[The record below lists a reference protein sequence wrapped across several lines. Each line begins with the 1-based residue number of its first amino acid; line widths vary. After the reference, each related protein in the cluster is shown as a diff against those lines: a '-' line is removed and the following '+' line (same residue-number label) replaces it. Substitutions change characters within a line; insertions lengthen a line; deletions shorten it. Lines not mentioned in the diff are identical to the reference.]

1 MSDNQA
7 VADLICQKVRDVIRL
22 KTDKSFDLHRDTVLL
37 GGEILLDSLD
47 LAGIVVE
54 LESITGKD
62 PFSNGFVD
70 FRTIGQLADLY
81 ATP

>member
-7 VADLICQKVRDVIRL
+7 ITDLICQKVRDVIRL

-70 FRTIGQLADLY
+70 FRTIGQLAELY
-81 ATP
+81 AKP